1 MEPEMNRFEARL
13 RFVNENETL
22 KEILNILSY
31 ATLFVS
37 VYAFFYGLVV
47 LFLREIPLGISYA
60 LTVLLPFLLVSL
72 IARLVKAPRPCDL
85 FDFYEKKPRG
95 KHSFPD
101 RAVFFAFAIG
111 TLTLFVHFLLGL
123 LTLGLALCLSVC
135 RPLLGR
141 AFVRDVVAGGLC
153 GVFCSLIGYFLLIM

>member
-47 LFLREIPLGISYA
+47 LFLREIPLGISFA
-60 LTVLLPFLLVSL
+60 LTILLPFLLVSL

-95 KHSFPD
+95 KYSFPD
-101 RAVFFAFAIG
+101 RAVFSHSLSARSRSSFISS
-111 TLTLFVHFLLGL
+111 
-123 LTLGLALCLSVC
+123 SVC
-135 RPLLGR
+135 SRSDSPFVSRSAVLCSDAPLCVMSWQVDFV
-141 AFVRDVVAGGLC
+141 AFSAHLSAI
-153 GVFCSLIGYFLLIM
+153 FC